1 MQDFSPVFTHPRR
14 PAMAAWLYEIVIL
27 MLLVPAAGVASFA
40 ATTSPALLKAKTDSE
55 TRGYIFAASHS
66 EIVERARAEGK
77 LRALSSLSP
86 NAFKVLAD
94 AFKRKYPF
102 LDVYLEEISGA
113 EGAQRF
119 LLELK
124 ANRASDWDVMN
135 ISEDFYSEYDG
146 YKKRFDL
153 LGMSEHR
160 IVQIP
165 AEMIDPKRRDAM
177 VQSSVFSVV
186 AYNRN
191 LIPAEKVPGKWED
204 FFNPDYN
211 FKGRRLLVD
220 IRGGAKDLVAM
231 VQAWGLDRV
240 LDYARKLASLE
251 PVWANG
257 YTRALA
263 SVSSGEHAVGHM
275 INWHTVIRAQSK
287 DASRSLAYKI
297 VEPVPV
303 RLINTGAVTKSALH
317 PYAGL
322 LWLEFLASLE
332 GQAIIDK
339 HEPLK
344 SNLYVPGSEV
354 AKSLHGKKASVTSLN
369 VMDNSTKWLENVIA
383 AMGFPKAELRQ

>member
-1 MQDFSPVFTHPRR
+1 MTALLREV
-14 PAMAAWLYEIVIL
+14 LIL
-27 MLLVPAAGVASFA
+27 LLLISSAGRVAFA
-40 ATTSPALLKAKTDSE
+40 AAPSSVLLKAKTDAE
-55 TRGYIFAASHS
+55 AQGYVFATSHD
-66 EIVERARAEGK
+66 EIVAKAKAERK
-77 LRALSSLSP
+77 LRALSSLAP

-102 LDVYLEEISGA
+102 LDVYVEEISGA

-124 ANRASDWDVMN
+124 ANRTTDWDVMN

-146 YKKRFDL
+146 YKKRFDIW
-153 LGMSEHR
+153 GMSEHR
-160 IVQIP
+160 IVEIP
-165 AEMIDPKRRDAM
+165 AEMIDPKKRDAM

-191 LIPAEKVPGKWED
+191 LISAEKVPEKWED
-204 FFNPDYN
+204 FFSPEYN
-211 FKGRRLLVD
+211 YKGRKLLVD

-231 VQAWGLDRV
+231 VQTWGLERV
-240 LDYARKLASLE
+240 LEYAGKLPTLE
-251 PVWANG
+251 PVWTNG

-263 SVSSGEHAVGHM
+263 SLVSGEQAIGHM
-275 INWHTVIRAQSK
+275 INWHTVIRAQQK
-287 DASRSLAYKI
+287 DATRSLAYKI

-303 RLINTGAVTKSALH
+303 RLINTGAVTKTALH

-322 LWLEFLASLE
+322 LWLEFLASPE
-332 GQAIIDK
+332 GQSIIDK

-354 AKSLHGKKASVTSLN
+354 AKALRGKRTSVTSLEI
-369 VMDNSTKWLENVIA
+369 MDNSTKWLERVIA
-383 AMGFPKAELRQ
+383 ALGFPKAEAK